1 MTAIEQKRL
10 LERLAEDPGYLLL
23 QSILQTQVDKLQ
35 NEILFTICSSLDMA
49 ITAEYK
55 KGQLEGRLA
64 LEQLRLSAID
74 NLKLDIERIQKDEY
88 NSDNSGTNSPGNTG
102 TSNDLSGSSDGRA
115 P

>member
-10 LERLAEDPGYLLL
+10 LEKLAEDPGYLAL
-23 QSILQTQVDKLQ
+23 QSILQQQVDQLQ
-35 NEILFTICSSLDMA
+35 NEILFTVCSSLDMA

-64 LEQLRLSAID
+64 VEQLRITAID
-74 NLKLDIERIQKDEY
+74 NLKLDIERIQKDEHR
-88 NSDNSGTNSPGNTG
+88 NDDSSDAG
-102 TSNDLSGSSDGRA
+102 TSDDLSGSSDGLA